1 MNFCCRIMFSSSR
14 HENLGVWVLIAMVS
28 YLDFSPAYPKWSD
41 FLSSE
46 RYRANSQQRRRHL
59 RQISFKFFLER
70 ASISS
75 RCCATN
81 KNNPCMAHTIN
92 RVLQP
97 CGEFFSRALPIPFG
111 NFYPLAPHPLG
122 ISIDHHGGEGEGVWT
137 ISGITHS
144 VYKIYTCR
152 IPGEEYPQSHSGVQ
166 KWVLPQSC
174 TPSVLYSYSWC
185 QVTSVLYIVWGT
197 LVLHSPAVNVRIYC
211 TNQTTAGLQEQLFE
225 LDI

>member
-1 MNFCCRIMFSSSR
+1 MNFCCRIMSSSSR

-59 RQISFKFFLER
+59 RQISFKLFL
-70 ASISS
+70 
-75 RCCATN
+75 
-81 KNNPCMAHTIN
+81 KGHLFLVVV
-92 RVLQP
+92 VLQIKIIHVWLIRSIVSFTTLWRILLVGTP
-97 CGEFFSRALPIPFG
+97 DTLRKFLPFSPPPPR
-111 NFYPLAPHPLG
+111 NFHWP
-122 ISIDHHGGEGEGVWT
+122 SWGVWT

-152 IPGEEYPQSHSGVQ
+152 LPGEEYPQSHSGVR
-166 KWVLPQSC
+166 KWVLPHSR